1 MRFPKQ
7 RTVCVLFC
15 KKMTIFDF
23 VGAVFCGLVRYTRI
37 SMMKR
42 HNLAAIVLLTCMM
55 ANLVQAKGMIFYNIS
70 TKDGLSYSSVRDIT
84 QDSYGFIWIAS
95 LKGLNRFDG
104 YNIIKYT
111 DDDGSGLD
119 TDVIEALE
127 TVGNDILLGTNVGL
141 FRYDA
146 SKERFFRVESESV
159 AIGSVTDICRNSS
172 GEVFIASS
180 TGVFKYAG
188 NTLSIFFDSADILKL
203 CCGKNGDL
211 LAIDREMLYQLSPE
225 GTVLK
230 SLSSK
235 EVCGTDDVFT
245 CLSLDDNGTLWL
257 GMMST
262 GVFQCNL
269 STSVCNKITISDSGA
284 EDMKYVRA
292 LMSDGEGK
300 MWIGTENGLFV
311 YDMASC
317 GAEHYKKSM
326 SSGTESISDN
336 AVYCICKSR
345 EGIIWI
351 GSFFGGVDYVNKKSE
366 YFEYILPDDGK
377 RSLAGWATSHIL
389 QDRSGRI
396 WFASEDNGVSIL
408 NPADGTFRY
417 LNKETTPPL
426 NGNNVHALAE
436 DRDGNVWIGNFVD
449 GLQKISP
456 DLGGK
461 TGIAVPDNS
470 IYKLYFIGRDSLLIG
485 AMTGVWMMDTRT
497 MECTEIAPDVISGK
511 RVDDI
516 VMDGD
521 GKLWFCLHFDG
532 IAGYDLAT
540 GEVRLFNSA
549 VNDVIASDFVYC
561 VHKGDDGLLWFGTN
575 NGGLLRYHDGVFRR
589 FDNDGEFRHRTICS
603 IQEDDLGRLWM
614 STDNGIWAFDKESE
628 DFRRY
633 YTHNEFV
640 SSQFNLCAGWRAD
653 SGEILFG
660 SIKGVVRLSP
670 KLIGK
675 NEKLT
680 ARPVIYFSDL
690 FISNRRVHP
699 GDDYRI
705 LGKSL
710 DETDRISLKHDQNT
724 IELDIVPVIQSE
736 GDKHLLSMKYRLS
749 GIDDTFHV
757 VPVEPLNINYTH
769 LRSGNYVLD
778 VVLEDTDGHTVT
790 SRSLGIGIRCHPLAS
805 FPMVMMYLI
814 LLGSVTLLIFRTL
827 KKRSEDRMELNL
839 SEQRLNFFTF
849 ISYEFKT
856 PLSVM
861 MSLIGDRNSDA
872 PETLTTADR
881 GIMLKNIKQMQYLIK
896 QLMDFRSVKSG
907 INDVRKVQ
915 MDVVEIA
922 RSLFSTFAPV
932 FEMKNVESHFT
943 SNADSCICFQDKD
956 KIVKIFGNLISN
968 AAKYVEDSGLVR
980 FALEVDK
987 DKLKATIFNSG
998 SFIPKS
1004 QHKSIFRSFLE
1015 ISKREDRHYGISL
1028 TLVGEIVHK
1037 LGGSLSLESKE
1048 GIGTS
1053 FIVEIPIGCPGDT
1066 GEAVPDLKISSEEY
1080 EYLVDNIMYDL
1091 SPYVPEGAEHNPV
1104 QTKKYTILLVE
1115 DNVDFNNILS
1125 EKLALEYSVIQV
1137 FDGKQAQKYLSPDID
1152 MLIADVNLQNV
1163 TGFHLCRTIKG
1174 DGNTAHIPVILLT
1187 KSTSDE
1193 EKIIGLECGADA
1205 YLEKPFTAQE
1215 LMIRV
1220 NNIFKNKEKIK
1231 AHFKEI
1237 IRLDNISSLN
1247 NREEVFIKNLTDFII
1262 DNIQD
1267 VNLDVDALAHHMG
1280 IGRTQLYYKLR
1291 SYVNLSV
1298 SEFITKIRLSKA
1310 EEMLS
1315 DTSLRISEISW
1326 KAGFNSPGYFSK
1338 VFKQSFGKTPKE
1350 FRQNK

>member
-1 MRFPKQ
+1 
-7 RTVCVLFC
+7 
-15 KKMTIFDF
+15 
-23 VGAVFCGLVRYTRI
+23 
-37 SMMKR
+37 MKR
-42 HNLAAIVLLTCMM
+42 YKLAAIVLLTCMM
-55 ANLVQAKGMIFYNIS
+55 ADFVQAKGMIFYNIS

-141 FRYDA
+141 FRYDT
-146 SKERFFRVESESV
+146 SKERFFRVESESAAMGV
-159 AIGSVTDICRNSS
+159 GSVTDICRNSS
-172 GEVFIASS
+172 GEVFISSS
-180 TGVFKYAG
+180 TGVFKYVG
-188 NTLSIFFDSADILKL
+188 NTLSVFFDSADILKL

-211 LAIDREMLYQLSPE
+211 LAIDRETLYQLSPE

-262 GVFQCNL
+262 GVFQYNL
-269 STSVCNKITISDSGA
+269 STSVHNRIVIGDSGV
-284 EDMKYVRA
+284 EEMKYVRT

-300 MWIGTENGLFV
+300 IWIGTENGLFV
-311 YDMASC
+311 YDMTSC
-317 GAEHYKKSM
+317 SSVHYRKSI

-336 AVYCICKSR
+336 AIYCIYKSR
-345 EGIIWI
+345 EDIIWI
-351 GSFFGGVDYVNKKSE
+351 GSFFGGVDYINEKSE

-396 WFASEDNGVSIL
+396 WFASEDNGISIL
-408 NPADGTFRY
+408 NPEGNTFRY
-417 LNKETTPPL
+417 LNKETKPSL
-426 NGNNVHALAE
+426 NGNNVHTLAE
-436 DRDGNVWIGNFVD
+436 DQEGNVWIGNFVD
-449 GLQKISP
+449 GLQRISP
-456 DLGGK
+456 DLREK
-461 TGIAVPDNS
+461 TDISVPDPS
-470 IYKLYFIGRDSLLIG
+470 IYKLYFVGRDSLLIG
-485 AMTGVWMMDTRT
+485 AMTGVWMMDTRS
-497 MECTEIAPDVISGK
+497 MKCTEIAPDVIGGK

-516 VMDGD
+516 VLDSDGY
-521 GKLWFCLHFDG
+521 LWLCLHFEG
-532 IAGYDLAT
+532 IAGYDFRT
-540 GEVRLFNSA
+540 GEVKLFNSA
-549 VNDVIASDFVYC
+549 VDDAISSDFVYC
-561 VHKGDDGLLWFGTN
+561 VHTGADGLLWFGTN
-575 NGGLLRYHDGVFRR
+575 NGGLLQYHDGVFRK

-603 IQEDDLGRLWM
+603 IQEDDFGRLWL
-614 STDNGIWAFDKESE
+614 STDNGIYSFDKESGE
-628 DFRRY
+628 FRKY
-633 YTHNEFV
+633 HTHNELV
-640 SSQFNLCAGWRAD
+640 SSQFNLCAGRRVN

-670 KLIGK
+670 KILGK

-680 ARPVIYFSDL
+680 TRPVIYFSNL
-690 FISNRRVHP
+690 FISNRSVRP
-699 GDDYRI
+699 DDDSRI
-705 LGKSL
+705 LGESL
-710 DETDRISLKHDQNT
+710 NGTERISLKHNQNMV
-724 IELDIVPVIQSE
+724 ELDIIPVIQNDR
-736 GDKHLLSMKYRLS
+736 DKHLLIMKYRLS
-749 GIDDTFHV
+749 GVEDAFHS

-769 LRSGNYVLD
+769 LRSGSYVLE
-778 VVLEDTDGHTVT
+778 VTLEDTDGNTVV
-790 SRSLGIGIRCHPLAS
+790 SHSLDIEILRHPLAS
-805 FPMVMMYLI
+805 FPMMTVYLI
-814 LLGSVTLLIFRTL
+814 LFVSVALLIFRTF
-827 KKRSEDRMELNL
+827 KKRNEDRMELNL

-849 ISYEFKT
+849 ISHEFKT
-856 PLSVM
+856 PLSIM
-861 MSLIGDRNSDA
+861 MSLIDNRNSNN
-872 PETLTTADR
+872 PETLTAGDR
-881 GIMLKNIKQMQYLIK
+881 GIILKNIKQMQYLIK
-896 QLMDFRSVKSG
+896 QLMDFRFLKPGVS
-907 INDVRKVQ
+907 DVRRGQ
-915 MDVVEIA
+915 LDVVETA
-922 RSLFSTFAPV
+922 RSLFSTFTPV
-932 FEMKNVESHFT
+932 FEMKKVENHFT
-943 SNADSCICFQDKD
+943 SNVDSFICFQDKD
-956 KIVKIFGNLISN
+956 KIIKIFGNLISN
-968 AAKYVEDSGLVR
+968 AVKNVEDSGLVKFTLDIDR
-980 FALEVDK
+980 N
-987 DKLKATIFNSG
+987 KLKVTIFNSG

-1004 QHKSIFRSFLE
+1004 QYKSIFQSFFDT
-1015 ISKREDRHYGISL
+1015 SKKGNRHSGIGL
-1028 TLVGEIVHK
+1028 TLVSEIVRK
-1037 LGGSLSLESKE
+1037 LGGSLNIESKE
-1048 GIGTS
+1048 GVGTS
-1053 FIVEIPIGCPGDT
+1053 FIVEMPVSCS
-1066 GEAVPDLKISSEEY
+1066 EASEESVLDSNISTEEY
-1080 EYLVDNIMYDL
+1080 EYFVDNIMYDL
-1091 SPYVPEGAEHNPV
+1091 SPYVSEEVEHNTV

-1163 TGFHLCRTIKG
+1163 TGFHLCRIIKG
-1174 DGNTAHIPVILLT
+1174 NGNTAHIPVILLS
-1187 KSTSDE
+1187 KSTSEE
-1193 EKIIGLECGADA
+1193 EKIVGLECGADA
-1205 YLEKPFTAQE
+1205 YLEKPFNAQE
-1215 LMIRV
+1215 LRIRV
-1220 NNIFKNKEKIK
+1220 NNIFKNKESIK
-1231 AHFKEI
+1231 THFKEI

-1280 IGRTQLYYKLR
+1280 ISRTQLYYKLR

-1298 SEFITKIRLSKA
+1298 TEFITKIRLSKA